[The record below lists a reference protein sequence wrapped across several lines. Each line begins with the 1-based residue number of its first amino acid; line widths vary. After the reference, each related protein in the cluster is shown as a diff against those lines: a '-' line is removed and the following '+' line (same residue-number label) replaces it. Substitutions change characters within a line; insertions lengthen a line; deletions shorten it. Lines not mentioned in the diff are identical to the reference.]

1 MDWRNNMQKLFTLIT
16 LFTVFFLLSSCG
28 TQQVIYT
35 SSEEFWEGSDGL
47 DFLFLEENPPE
58 IVYEDTPFTVAIEME
73 NAGAHTLSGFL
84 TLSLEDDYVCL
95 VDENNECSTFHA
107 VDQLSLSVKS
117 DIDDYTVAIEE
128 YTTQLSQTS
137 DSEAQRE
144 LKEKIQTAREN
155 IERLKD
161 SVAVANPYK
170 TKWFSLEGKSIFNYE
185 GGTMTLSYPAKAKSV
200 GTMSEKHDV
209 DFVATA
215 CYEYTTKWNQD
226 VCIDTDVNK
235 MNIFPG
241 ACEATDI
248 SLSGQGAPLVITRI
262 ESTMLPTGT
271 GYIRPMFTIYVDN
284 SGNGK
289 IINKEKRE
297 HACTATGLTS
307 RDYNMVFLKNFILSS
322 EELSYTFNGYDPDT
336 GKELQPVDDD
346 TIQCSPNPLI
356 LEGDGE
362 DYIRCIVNEDMAE
375 QDMFSMNQAPYSTQ
389 LSVQFDYGY
398 MLSKSQEM
406 TIEKILTY

>member
-1 MDWRNNMQKLFTLIT
+1 MKLFCII
-16 LFTVFFLLSSCG
+16 FIILLTSVLASCE
-28 TQQVIYT
+28 TQHVVYT

-47 DFLFLEENPPE
+47 NFLFVEENPPE
-58 IVYEDTPFTVAIEME
+58 IVYEDTPFIVAIEMD
-73 NAGAHTLSGFL
+73 NTGAHTLSGFL

-95 VDENNECSTFHA
+95 VDENNECSTFNA

-117 DIDDYTVAIEE
+117 DIDDYIVAIEE

-137 DSEAQRE
+137 DADTQQE

-170 TKWFSLEGKSIFNYE
+170 TKWFSLEGKSIFNYQ
-185 GGTMTLSYPAKAKSV
+185 GGIMTLSYPAKAKSA
-200 GTMSEKHDV
+200 GTMSEKHDI

-289 IINKEKRE
+289 VINKEKIQ
-297 HACTATGLTS
+297 HACTATGLES
-307 RDYNMVFLKNFILSS
+307 RDYNMVFLKSFMLSS
-322 EELSYTFNGYDPDT
+322 EELSYTFNGYDTDT
-336 GKELQPVDDD
+336 GKELNPDDED
-346 TIQCSPNPLI
+346 LIQCSPNPLI
-356 LEGDGE
+356 LENDGE
-362 DYIRCIVNEDMAE
+362 DYIRCIVTEDLE
-375 QDMFSMNQAPYSTQ
+375 WDQFSMNQAPYSTQ

-398 MLSKSQEM
+398 TLSKSQEM